1 MRLIKSCTEIACQ
14 SGFKASEETY
24 PAAAGVMHAK
34 LSMILG
40 ELDHLNSIRDQK
52 PADYVRAINHI
63 EDILCDIISEPC

>member
-1 MRLIKSCTEIACQ
+1 
-14 SGFKASEETY
+14 
-24 PAAAGVMHAK
+24 MHAK

-63 EDILCDIISEPC
+63 EDILCDIISESC